1 MNNDTI
7 AAISTALGPSAINIV
22 RMSGDD
28 VFSIIKPLFKGPDL
42 NDKESHTI
50 HYGRIM
56 DGDTP
61 VDEVLVSLFRAPK
74 TFTREDMI
82 EINCHGGS
90 FVAQRVLELLLSKG
104 ARLAEKGE
112 FTERAFLNGRIDL
125 TQAESVLDIIEA
137 RSDYSLTLANK
148 GLDGEIYTLVKNLR
162 EDLIEIVGQI
172 EVNIDYPE
180 YDDVETLTTEIVL
193 PKIKALKT
201 RVEEVLGTARVGK
214 IIREGIETVIIGR
227 PNVGKSSVLNALL
240 REEKAIVTEIQGTTR
255 DVVEGEI
262 NIGGLVLNLMDT
274 AGIRDSEDLIERIGI
289 DKSKQLIEKAD
300 LILYVL
306 NNNEPLSEDDR
317 KLLELTKHKKRI
329 IIINKIDLESKI
341 GRTFENS
348 VSISALKNK
357 NINVLEDKIKDLFLE
372 GEIAF
377 KDSTYLSNTR
387 HIAKM
392 RQVSDM
398 LSDAQQSA
406 EGMMPVDIVEIDLRS
421 AWNTLG
427 EIIGESKH
435 TELLDEL
442 FSRFCLGK

>member
-7 AAISTALGPSAINIV
+7 AAVSTALGPSAINIV

-28 VFSIIKPLFKGPDL
+28 VFSIIKPLFKGSDL
-42 NDKESHTI
+42 SKKNSHTI

-56 DGDTP
+56 DGTTP
-61 VDEVLVSLFRAPK
+61 VDEVLVSLFRAPR
-74 TFTREDMI
+74 TFTKEDMI

-104 ARLAEKGE
+104 ARLAERGE

-148 GLDGEIYTLVKNLR
+148 GLDGEIFKLIQSLR

-180 YDDVETLTTEIVL
+180 YDDVETLTTDMLL
-193 PKIKALKT
+193 PKIKALQT
-201 RVEEVLGTARVGK
+201 RVVKILSKARVGQ
-214 IIREGIETVIIGR
+214 IIRDGIETVIIGR

-255 DVVEGEI
+255 DVVEGKI

-300 LILYVL
+300 LVLYVL
-306 NNNEPLSEDDR
+306 NNNEALSDEDR
-317 KLLELTKHKKRI
+317 KLLEMTKHKKRI

-341 GRTFENS
+341 GRTFDES
-348 VSISALKNK
+348 VQISALKSQ
-357 NINVLEDKIKDLFLE
+357 NIDLLEEKIKDLFIE
-372 GEIAF
+372 GEITF

-387 HIAKM
+387 HIAKV
-392 RQVSDM
+392 REVSDM
-398 LSDAQQSA
+398 LEDAKVSA
-406 EGMMPVDIVEIDLRS
+406 ESLMPVDITEIDLRA

-427 EIIGESKH
+427 EVIGQSNH

>member
-7 AAISTALGPSAINIV
+7 AAVSTALGPSAINIV

-28 VFSIIKPLFKGPDL
+28 VFSIIKPLFKGSDL
-42 NDKESHTI
+42 SKKNSHTI

-56 DGDTP
+56 DGTTP
-61 VDEVLVSLFRAPK
+61 VDEVLVSLFRAPR
-74 TFTREDMI
+74 TFTKEDMI

-104 ARLAEKGE
+104 ARLAERGE

-148 GLDGEIYTLVKNLR
+148 GLDGEIFKLIQSLR
-162 EDLIEIVGQI
+162 EDLIEIVGQL

-180 YDDVETLTTEIVL
+180 YDDVETLTTDMLL
-193 PKIKALKT
+193 PKIKALQT
-201 RVEEVLGTARVGK
+201 RVVKILSTARVGQ
-214 IIREGIETVIIGR
+214 IIRDGIDTVIIGR

-255 DVVEGEI
+255 DVVEGKI

-300 LILYVL
+300 LVLYVL
-306 NNNEPLSEDDR
+306 NNNEALSDEDR
-317 KLLELTKHKKRI
+317 KLLEMTKHKKRI

-341 GRTFENS
+341 GRTFDES
-348 VSISALKNK
+348 VQISALKSQ
-357 NINVLEDKIKDLFLE
+357 NIDLLEEKIKDLFIE
-372 GEIAF
+372 GEITF
-377 KDSTYLSNTR
+377 KDNTYLSNTR
-387 HIAKM
+387 HIAKV
-392 RQVSDM
+392 REVSDM
-398 LSDAQQSA
+398 LEDAKVSA
-406 EGMMPVDIVEIDLRS
+406 EALMPVDITEIDLRA

-427 EIIGESKH
+427 EVIGQSNH

>member
-7 AAISTALGPSAINIV
+7 AAVSTALGPSAINIV

-28 VFSIIKPLFKGPDL
+28 VFSIIKPLFKGSDL
-42 NDKESHTI
+42 SKKNSHTI

-56 DGDTP
+56 DGTTP
-61 VDEVLVSLFRAPK
+61 VDEVLVSLFRAPR
-74 TFTREDMI
+74 TFTKEDMI

-104 ARLAEKGE
+104 ARLAERGE

-148 GLDGEIYTLVKNLR
+148 GLDGEIFKLIQSLR
-162 EDLIEIVGQI
+162 EDLIEIVGQL

-180 YDDVETLTTEIVL
+180 YDDVETLTTDMLL
-193 PKIKALKT
+193 PKIKALQT
-201 RVEEVLGTARVGK
+201 RVVKILSTARVGQ
-214 IIREGIETVIIGR
+214 IIRDGIDTVIIGR

-255 DVVEGEI
+255 DVVEGKI

-300 LILYVL
+300 LVLYVL
-306 NNNEPLSEDDR
+306 NNNEALSDEDR
-317 KLLELTKHKKRI
+317 KLLEMTKHKKRI

-341 GRTFENS
+341 GRTFDKS
-348 VSISALKNK
+348 VQISALKSQ
-357 NINVLEDKIKDLFLE
+357 NIDLLEEKIKDLFIE
-372 GEIAF
+372 GEITF
-377 KDSTYLSNTR
+377 KDNTYLSNTR
-387 HIAKM
+387 HIAKV

-398 LSDAQQSA
+398 LEDAKVSA
-406 EGMMPVDIVEIDLRS
+406 ESLMPVDITEIDLRA

-427 EIIGESKH
+427 EVIGQSNH

>member
-7 AAISTALGPSAINIV
+7 AAVSTALGPSAINIV

-28 VFSIIKPLFKGPDL
+28 VFSIIKPLFKGSDL
-42 NDKESHTI
+42 SKKNSHTI

-56 DGDTP
+56 DGTTP
-61 VDEVLVSLFRAPK
+61 VDEVLVSLFRAPR
-74 TFTREDMI
+74 TFTKEDMI

-104 ARLAEKGE
+104 ARLAERGE

-148 GLDGEIYTLVKNLR
+148 GLDGEIFKLIQSLR
-162 EDLIEIVGQI
+162 EDLIEIVGQL

-180 YDDVETLTTEIVL
+180 YDDVETLTTDMLL
-193 PKIKALKT
+193 PKIKALQT
-201 RVEEVLGTARVGK
+201 RVVKILSKARVGQ
-214 IIREGIETVIIGR
+214 IIRDGIDTVIIGR

-255 DVVEGEI
+255 DVVEGKI

-300 LILYVL
+300 LVLYVL
-306 NNNEPLSEDDR
+306 NNNEALSDEDR
-317 KLLELTKHKKRI
+317 KLLEMTKHKKRI

-341 GRTFENS
+341 GRTFDKS
-348 VSISALKNK
+348 VQISALKSQ
-357 NINVLEDKIKDLFLE
+357 NIDLLEEKIKDLFIE
-372 GEIAF
+372 GEITF

-387 HIAKM
+387 HIAKV
-392 RQVSDM
+392 REVSDM
-398 LSDAQQSA
+398 LEDAKVSA
-406 EGMMPVDIVEIDLRS
+406 ESLMPVDITEIDLRA

-427 EIIGESKH
+427 EVIGQSNH

>member
-7 AAISTALGPSAINIV
+7 AAVSTALGPSAINIV

-28 VFSIIKPLFKGPDL
+28 VFSIIKPLFKGSDL
-42 NDKESHTI
+42 SKKNSHTI

-56 DGDTP
+56 DGTTP
-61 VDEVLVSLFRAPK
+61 VDEVLVSLFRAPR
-74 TFTREDMI
+74 TFTKEDMI

-104 ARLAEKGE
+104 ARLAERGE

-148 GLDGEIYTLVKNLR
+148 GLDGEIFKLIQSLR
-162 EDLIEIVGQI
+162 EDLIEIVGQL

-180 YDDVETLTTEIVL
+180 YDDVETLTTDMLL
-193 PKIKALKT
+193 PKIKALQT
-201 RVEEVLGTARVGK
+201 RVVKILSKARVGQ
-214 IIREGIETVIIGR
+214 IIRDGIDTVIIGR

-255 DVVEGEI
+255 DVVEGKI

-300 LILYVL
+300 LVLYVL
-306 NNNEPLSEDDR
+306 NNNEALSDEDR
-317 KLLELTKHKKRI
+317 KLLEMTKHKKRI

-341 GRTFENS
+341 GRTFDES
-348 VSISALKNK
+348 VQISALKSQ
-357 NINVLEDKIKDLFLE
+357 NIDLLEEKIKDLFIE
-372 GEIAF
+372 GEITF

-387 HIAKM
+387 HIAKV
-392 RQVSDM
+392 REVSDM
-398 LSDAQQSA
+398 LEDAKVSA
-406 EGMMPVDIVEIDLRS
+406 ESLMPVDITEIDLRA

-427 EIIGESKH
+427 EVIGQSNH

>member
-7 AAISTALGPSAINIV
+7 AAVSTALGPSAINIV

-28 VFSIIKPLFKGPDL
+28 VFSIIKPLFKGSDL
-42 NDKESHTI
+42 SKKNSHTI

-56 DGDTP
+56 DGTTP
-61 VDEVLVSLFRAPK
+61 VDEVLVSLFRAPR
-74 TFTREDMI
+74 TFTKEDMI

-104 ARLAEKGE
+104 ARLAERGE

-148 GLDGEIYTLVKNLR
+148 GLDGEIFKLIQSLR

-180 YDDVETLTTEIVL
+180 YDDVETLTTDMLL
-193 PKIKALKT
+193 PKIKALQT
-201 RVEEVLGTARVGK
+201 RVVKILSTARVGQ
-214 IIREGIETVIIGR
+214 IIRDGIDTVIIGR

-255 DVVEGEI
+255 DVVEGKI

-300 LILYVL
+300 LVLYVL
-306 NNNEPLSEDDR
+306 NNNEALSDEDR
-317 KLLELTKHKKRI
+317 KLLEMTKHKKRI

-341 GRTFENS
+341 GRTFDES
-348 VSISALKNK
+348 VQISALKSQ
-357 NINVLEDKIKDLFLE
+357 NIDLLEEKIKDLFIE
-372 GEIAF
+372 GEITF

-387 HIAKM
+387 HIAKV
-392 RQVSDM
+392 REVSDM
-398 LSDAQQSA
+398 LEDAKVSA
-406 EGMMPVDIVEIDLRS
+406 ESLMPVDITEIDLRA

-427 EIIGESKH
+427 EVIGQSNH

>member
-7 AAISTALGPSAINIV
+7 AAVSTALGPSAINIV

-28 VFSIIKPLFKGPDL
+28 VFSIIKPLFKGSDL
-42 NDKESHTI
+42 SKKNSHTI

-56 DGDTP
+56 DGTTP
-61 VDEVLVSLFRAPK
+61 VDEVLVSLFRAPR
-74 TFTREDMI
+74 TFTKEDMI

-104 ARLAEKGE
+104 ARLAERGE

-148 GLDGEIYTLVKNLR
+148 GLDGEIFKLIQSLR
-162 EDLIEIVGQI
+162 EDLIEIVGQL

-180 YDDVETLTTEIVL
+180 YDDVETLTTDMLL
-193 PKIKALKT
+193 PKIKALQT
-201 RVEEVLGTARVGK
+201 RVVKILSKARVGQ
-214 IIREGIETVIIGR
+214 IIRDGIDTVIIGR

-255 DVVEGEI
+255 DVVEGKI

-300 LILYVL
+300 LVLYVL
-306 NNNEPLSEDDR
+306 NNNEALSDEDR
-317 KLLELTKHKKRI
+317 KLLEMTKHKKRI

-341 GRTFENS
+341 GRTFDKS
-348 VSISALKNK
+348 VQISALKSQ
-357 NINVLEDKIKDLFLE
+357 NIDLLEEKIKDLFIE
-372 GEIAF
+372 GEITF
-377 KDSTYLSNTR
+377 KDNTYLSNTR
-387 HIAKM
+387 HIAKV

-398 LSDAQQSA
+398 LEDAKVSA
-406 EGMMPVDIVEIDLRS
+406 EALMPVDITEIDLRA

-427 EIIGESKH
+427 EVIGQSNH

>member
-7 AAISTALGPSAINIV
+7 AAVSTALGPSAINIV

-28 VFSIIKPLFKGPDL
+28 VFSIIKPLFKGSDL
-42 NDKESHTI
+42 SKKNSHTI

-56 DGDTP
+56 DGTTP
-61 VDEVLVSLFRAPK
+61 VDEVLVSLFRAPR
-74 TFTREDMI
+74 TFTKEDMI

-104 ARLAEKGE
+104 ARLAERGE

-148 GLDGEIYTLVKNLR
+148 GLDGEIFKLIQSLR
-162 EDLIEIVGQI
+162 EDLIEIVGQL

-180 YDDVETLTTEIVL
+180 YDDVETLTTDMLL
-193 PKIKALKT
+193 PKIKALQT
-201 RVEEVLGTARVGK
+201 RVVKILSTARVGQ
-214 IIREGIETVIIGR
+214 IIRDGIDTVIIGR

-255 DVVEGEI
+255 DVVEGKI

-300 LILYVL
+300 LVLYVL
-306 NNNEPLSEDDR
+306 NNNEALSDEDR
-317 KLLELTKHKKRI
+317 KLLEMTKHKKRI

-341 GRTFENS
+341 GRTFDES
-348 VSISALKNK
+348 VQISALKSQ
-357 NINVLEDKIKDLFLE
+357 NIDLLEEKIKDLFIE
-372 GEIAF
+372 GEITF

-387 HIAKM
+387 HIAKV
-392 RQVSDM
+392 REVSDM
-398 LSDAQQSA
+398 LEDAKVSA
-406 EGMMPVDIVEIDLRS
+406 ESLMPVDITEIDLRA

-427 EIIGESKH
+427 EVIGQSNH

>member
-7 AAISTALGPSAINIV
+7 AAVSTALGPSAINIV

-28 VFSIIKPLFKGPDL
+28 VFSIIKPLFKGSDL
-42 NDKESHTI
+42 SKKNSHTI

-56 DGDTP
+56 DGTTP
-61 VDEVLVSLFRAPK
+61 VDEVLVSLFRAPR
-74 TFTREDMI
+74 TFTKEDMI

-104 ARLAEKGE
+104 ARLAERGE

-148 GLDGEIYTLVKNLR
+148 GLDGEIFKLIQSLR

-180 YDDVETLTTEIVL
+180 YDDVETLTTDMLL
-193 PKIKALKT
+193 PKIKALQT
-201 RVEEVLGTARVGK
+201 RVVKILSTARVGQ
-214 IIREGIETVIIGR
+214 IIRDGIETVIIGR

-255 DVVEGEI
+255 DVVEGKI

-300 LILYVL
+300 LVLYVL
-306 NNNEPLSEDDR
+306 NNNEALSDEDR
-317 KLLELTKHKKRI
+317 KLLEMTKHKKRI

-341 GRTFENS
+341 GRTFDES
-348 VSISALKNK
+348 VQISALKSQ
-357 NINVLEDKIKDLFLE
+357 NIDLLEEKIKDLFIE
-372 GEIAF
+372 GEITF

-387 HIAKM
+387 HIAKV
-392 RQVSDM
+392 REVSDM
-398 LSDAQQSA
+398 LEDAKVSA
-406 EGMMPVDIVEIDLRS
+406 ESLMPVDITEIDLRA

-427 EIIGESKH
+427 EVIGQSNH

>member
-42 NDKESHTI
+42 SKKESHTI

-56 DGDTP
+56 DGNKP
-61 VDEVLVSLFRAPK
+61 VDEVLVSLFRSPK

-148 GLDGEIYTLVKNLR
+148 GLDGEIYSLIQSLR

-180 YDDVETLTTEIVL
+180 YDDVETLTTDIVL
-193 PKIKALKT
+193 PKIAALKK
-201 RVEEVLGTARVGK
+201 RVDKVLGTARVGK

-306 NNNEPLSEDDR
+306 NNNEPLSEEDR
-317 KLLELTKHKKRI
+317 QLLDLTKHKKRI

-341 GRTFENS
+341 GRTFDNS
-348 VSISALKNK
+348 VSISALKNT
-357 NINVLEDKIKDLFLE
+357 NIHVLEDKIKDLFLE

-398 LSDAQQSA
+398 LEDAQTAA
-406 EGMMPVDIVEIDLRS
+406 EGLMPVDMVEIDLRS

-435 TELLDEL
+435 AELLDEL

>member
-7 AAISTALGPSAINIV
+7 AAVSTALGPSAINIV

-28 VFSIIKPLFKGPDL
+28 VFSIIKPLFKGSDL
-42 NDKESHTI
+42 SKKNSHTI

-56 DGDTP
+56 DGTTP
-61 VDEVLVSLFRAPK
+61 VDEVLVSLFRAPR
-74 TFTREDMI
+74 TFTKEDMI

-104 ARLAEKGE
+104 ARLAERGE

-148 GLDGEIYTLVKNLR
+148 GLDGEIFKLIQSLR
-162 EDLIEIVGQI
+162 EDLIEIVGQL

-180 YDDVETLTTEIVL
+180 YDDVETLTTDMLL
-193 PKIKALKT
+193 PKIKALQT
-201 RVEEVLGTARVGK
+201 RVVKILSTARVGQ
-214 IIREGIETVIIGR
+214 IIRDGIDTVIIGR

-255 DVVEGEI
+255 DVVEGKI

-300 LILYVL
+300 LVLYVL
-306 NNNEPLSEDDR
+306 NNNEALSDEDR
-317 KLLELTKHKKRI
+317 KLLEMTKHKKRI

-341 GRTFENS
+341 GRTFDKS
-348 VSISALKNK
+348 VQISALKSQ
-357 NINVLEDKIKDLFLE
+357 NIDLLEEKIKDLFIE
-372 GEIAF
+372 GEITF

-387 HIAKM
+387 HIAKV
-392 RQVSDM
+392 REVSDM
-398 LSDAQQSA
+398 LEDAKVSA
-406 EGMMPVDIVEIDLRS
+406 ESLMPVDITEIDLRA

-427 EIIGESKH
+427 EVIGQSNH

>member
-28 VFSIIKPLFKGPDL
+28 VFSIIKPLFKGPNL
-42 NDKESHTI
+42 NAKESHTI

-56 DGDTP
+56 DGDKP
-61 VDEVLVSLFRAPK
+61 VDEVLVSIFRSPR
-74 TFTREDMI
+74 TFTKEDMI

-90 FVAQRVLELLLSKG
+90 FVAQRVLELLLAKG

-148 GLDGEIYTLVKNLR
+148 GLDGEIYKLVQNLR

-180 YDDVETLTTEIVL
+180 YDDVETLTTEVVL
-193 PKIKALKT
+193 PKIRDLKT
-201 RVEEVLGTARVGK
+201 RVDEVLGTARVGK

-274 AGIRDSEDLIERIGI
+274 AGIRDSEDMIERIGI

-306 NNNEPLSEDDR
+306 NNNESLSEDDQ

-398 LSDAQQSA
+398 LRDAQDSA
-406 EGMMPVDIVEIDLRS
+406 ENLMPVDIVEIDLRT
-421 AWNTLG
+421 AWSTLG

>member
-201 RVEEVLGTARVGK
+201 RVKEVLGTARVGK

-274 AGIRDSEDLIERIGI
+274 AGIRDSEDMIERIGI

-306 NNNEPLSEDDR
+306 NNNESLSEDDR

-377 KDSTYLSNTR
+377 KESTYLSNTR

>member
-7 AAISTALGPSAINIV
+7 AAVSTALGPSAINIV

-28 VFSIIKPLFKGPDL
+28 VFSIIKPLFKGSDL
-42 NDKESHTI
+42 SKKNSHTI

-56 DGDTP
+56 DGTTP
-61 VDEVLVSLFRAPK
+61 VDEVLVSLFRAPR
-74 TFTREDMI
+74 TFTKEDMI

-104 ARLAEKGE
+104 ARLAERGE

-148 GLDGEIYTLVKNLR
+148 GLDGEIFKLIQSLR

-180 YDDVETLTTEIVL
+180 YDDVETLTTDMLL
-193 PKIKALKT
+193 PKIKALQT
-201 RVEEVLGTARVGK
+201 RVVKILSKARVGQ
-214 IIREGIETVIIGR
+214 IIRDGIDTVIIGR

-255 DVVEGEI
+255 DVVEGKI

-300 LILYVL
+300 LVLYVL
-306 NNNEPLSEDDR
+306 NNNEALSDEDR
-317 KLLELTKHKKRI
+317 KLLEMTKHKKRI

-341 GRTFENS
+341 GRTFDES
-348 VSISALKNK
+348 VQISALKSQ
-357 NINVLEDKIKDLFLE
+357 NIDLLEEKIKDLFIE
-372 GEIAF
+372 GEITF

-387 HIAKM
+387 HIAKV
-392 RQVSDM
+392 REVSDM
-398 LSDAQQSA
+398 LEDAKVSA
-406 EGMMPVDIVEIDLRS
+406 ESLMPVDITEIDLRA

-427 EIIGESKH
+427 EVIGQSNH

>member
-7 AAISTALGPSAINIV
+7 AAVSTALGPSAINIV

-28 VFSIIKPLFKGPDL
+28 VFSIIKPLFKGSDL
-42 NDKESHTI
+42 SKKNSHTI

-56 DGDTP
+56 DGTTP
-61 VDEVLVSLFRAPK
+61 VDEVLVSLFRAPR
-74 TFTREDMI
+74 TFTKEDMI

-104 ARLAEKGE
+104 ARLAERGE

-148 GLDGEIYTLVKNLR
+148 GLDGEIFKLIQSLR

-180 YDDVETLTTEIVL
+180 YDDVETLTTDMLL
-193 PKIKALKT
+193 PKIKALQT
-201 RVEEVLGTARVGK
+201 RVVKILSTARVGQ
-214 IIREGIETVIIGR
+214 IIRDGIDTVIIGR

-255 DVVEGEI
+255 DVVEGKI

-300 LILYVL
+300 LVLYVL
-306 NNNEPLSEDDR
+306 NNNEALSDEDR
-317 KLLELTKHKKRI
+317 KLLEMTKHKKRI

-341 GRTFENS
+341 GRTFDES
-348 VSISALKNK
+348 VQISALKSQ
-357 NINVLEDKIKDLFLE
+357 NIDLLEEKIKDLFIE
-372 GEIAF
+372 GEITF

-387 HIAKM
+387 HIAKV
-392 RQVSDM
+392 REVSDM
-398 LSDAQQSA
+398 LEDAKVSA
-406 EGMMPVDIVEIDLRS
+406 EALMPVDITEIDLRA

-427 EIIGESKH
+427 EVIGQSNH